1 MDRDRPGTTWGMNQ
15 YWQCSSATGWWDCCC
30 SLRASPSFHLCVWGD
45 LLRISYVLCAWHQ
58 ITVVSENLIVTHCRG
73 DAVWSYLRGHIM
85 CHVPEQLVLVGW
97 WVFLRETGY
106 FFKENF
112 TRLPLT
118 TPHPVG
124 YLQENKASWDFFS
137 SCRSDPSSA
146 AWLSIEC
153 LDFDAYEV
161 AIPLFHTSW
170 TVKVLFNIWVSIC
183 INVMESELTFSHL
196 DLSLSLNKDFAW

>member
-1 MDRDRPGTTWGMNQ
+1 MGDMDRDRPGTTWGMNQ

-124 YLQENKASWDFFS
+124 YLQENKASWVFLFIMQIRSLLCSMIINWMSGFWCIWS
-137 SCRSDPSSA
+137 SYS
-146 AWLSIEC
+146 L
-153 LDFDAYEV
+153 
-161 AIPLFHTSW
+161 
-170 TVKVLFNIWVSIC
+170 VSH
-183 INVMESELTFSHL
+183 F
-196 DLSLSLNKDFAW
+196 LNCEGAL